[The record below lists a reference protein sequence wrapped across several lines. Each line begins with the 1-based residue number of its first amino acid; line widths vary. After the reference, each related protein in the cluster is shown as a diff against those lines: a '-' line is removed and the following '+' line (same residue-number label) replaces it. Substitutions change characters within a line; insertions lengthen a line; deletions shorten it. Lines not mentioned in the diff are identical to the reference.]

1 MKRNVYIQQ
10 PNIKN
15 LPHIC
20 KEKGKKEK
28 KKERKNSG
36 SKLIT
41 NLNVLHTNFVKI
53 IRKQANNSNSLSF
66 HTKT

>member
-1 MKRNVYIQQ
+1 MKRNIYIQQ

-28 KKERKNSG
+28 KKERQNSG

-53 IRKQANNSNSLSF
+53 IKKQADNSTSLSF
-66 HTKT
+66 H